1 VKRVRF
7 MRRAVS
13 EARSA
18 SDWYEARDPDV
29 GENFRAVLDETIE
42 RIAAMPAIGSVW
54 PGEPTIR
61 RSLLSGFPYS
71 VIYEDSADEL
81 IVLAVAHDK
90 QRPGY
95 WRER

>member
-18 SDWYEARDPDV
+18 SDWYEVRDPEV
-29 GENFRAVLDETIE
+29 AERFRAALDETVE
-42 RIAAMPAIGSVW
+42 RIAAMPGIGSAW
-54 PGEPTIR
+54 PGESTVR

-71 VIYEDSADEL
+71 VIYEDSPDEL